1 MPIFMDRHDLPDV
14 VTAEHVAGIHQADLE
29 IEHEFGCKGLTY
41 WFDDNRN
48 AGFCLIEAPNK
59 EALVDMHN
67 KAHGGIPTK
76 IIEVDDRLVDS
87 FLGRL
92 KDPQVTEDSDFKFVD
107 SAFRTLMVINSID
120 KNEESYQSIDADLSD
135 SIKNI
140 KKIIQSFD
148 GNIVK
153 MNNQSLLVSFSS
165 VVKAVHCAIKLS
177 IKKSS
182 SSNKIKIGLN
192 AGQPVDK
199 GEKLFEETI
208 LLAKRLCKVVKGDV
222 IVSSKVMQLYI
233 DSSVKDSSKLKI
245 LASLNPEEEI
255 FLSQFI
261 DYIEKNYTNPLLK
274 VEDLNKALGK
284 SNSQLYRKLIDLT
297 GKSPSNFLKELR
309 LFKALDLIKNQKG
322 NISQIAFET
331 GFNSLSY
338 FSKCFQKLYG
348 ILPSEYQKS
357 VLD

>member
-120 KNEESYQSIDADLSD
+120 KNQESYQSIDADLSD
-135 SIKNI
+135 SIKKI

-177 IKKSS
+177 NKNSS

-199 GEKLFEETI
+199 SEKLFEETI

-222 IVSSKVMQLYI
+222 IVSSKVMQLYM

-245 LASLNPEEEI
+245 LASLNPKRKFF
-255 FLSQFI
+255 FL
-261 DYIEKNYTNPLLK
+261 NL
-274 VEDLNKALGK
+274 
-284 SNSQLYRKLIDLT
+284 
-297 GKSPSNFLKELR
+297 
-309 LFKALDLIKNQKG
+309 
-322 NISQIAFET
+322 
-331 GFNSLSY
+331 
-338 FSKCFQKLYG
+338 
-348 ILPSEYQKS
+348 
-357 VLD
+357 